1 MAVLTEE
8 QSMLK
13 DQAQAWVRDESPV
26 QKFRQ
31 MRDSGTPKRFDEAT
45 WSDISTMG
53 WAGILVPEELGGSG
67 MDYATF
73 GVVLEETGRQ
83 LVASPL
89 FASGLVG
96 ASALMLGGSD
106 AQQKSWLPDIA
117 AGKRILTLAVDE
129 GPHHGPIQTALSAEA
144 TDDGYT
150 LNGQKVLVFEGVS
163 ADGFVVAARTAGGPG
178 DTTGITLFVLPA
190 DTDGIEA
197 TPLKTADSRG
207 YANVAFNSVSA
218 SVDCVLGE
226 VGQGF
231 ALLEG
236 ILDRARAGLAAEML
250 GIGAEAFDRTLEYLK
265 TRKQFGVPIGKF
277 QVLQHRM
284 VDMISELERATSM
297 AILAACLADDED
309 SAERS
314 AKLAAAKFVINR
326 AGRYVAEQCIQLH
339 GGIAMTWEYN
349 GAHYAKRLVMIS
361 HQFGDDDHHLEA
373 YAAQLGAA

>member
-1 MAVLTEE
+1 
-8 QSMLK
+8 MLK

-31 MRDSGTPKRFDEAT
+31 MRDSGTPKHFDEAT
-45 WSDISTMG
+45 WSEISTMG

-67 MDYATF
+67 LDYATF

-144 TDDGYT
+144 TGDGYT

-163 ADGFVVAARTAGGPG
+163 ADGFVVAARTSGNPG
-178 DTTGITLFVLPA
+178 DTAGITLFLMPA

-197 TPLKTADSRG
+197 TALNTADSRG
-207 YANVAFNSVSA
+207 YANVLFNSASA
-218 SVDCVLGE
+218 SADCVLGE
-226 VGQGF
+226 VEQGF

-265 TRKQFGVPIGKF
+265 TREQFGQVIGSFQSLGHRAAERFMQMEFARSCVEAALRAIDAGREDVPILCSLAKC
-277 QVLQHRM
+277 QVGEFLHDM
-284 VDMISELERATSM
+284 SNDMIQM
-297 AILAACLADDED
+297 
-309 SAERS
+309 
-314 AKLAAAKFVINR
+314 
-326 AGRYVAEQCIQLH
+326 H
-339 GGIAMTWEYN
+339 GGIGMTDEFDA
-349 GAHYAKRLVMIS
+349 GFFLKRARAVEAAFGGQSFHRRRYIS
-361 HQFGDDDHHLEA
+361 HFGI
-373 YAAQLGAA
+373 

>member
-1 MAVLTEE
+1 
-8 QSMLK
+8 MLK
-13 DQAQAWVRDESPV
+13 DQAQAWLRDESPV

-31 MRDSGTPKRFDEAT
+31 MRDSGTPKHFDEAT
-45 WSDISTMG
+45 WSEISTMG

-67 MDYATF
+67 LDYATF

-106 AQQKSWLPDIA
+106 APQKSWLPDSA
-117 AGKRILTLAVDE
+117 AGQRILTLAVDE
-129 GPHHGPIQTALSAEA
+129 GPHHGPIQTALAAEA

-226 VGQGF
+226 GGQGF

-265 TRKQFGVPIGKF
+265 TREQFGQVIGSFQSLGHRAAERFMQMEFARSCVEAALRAIDAGREDVPILCSLAKC
-277 QVLQHRM
+277 QVGEFLHDM
-284 VDMISELERATSM
+284 SNDMIQM
-297 AILAACLADDED
+297 
-309 SAERS
+309 
-314 AKLAAAKFVINR
+314 
-326 AGRYVAEQCIQLH
+326 H
-339 GGIAMTWEYN
+339 GGIGMTDEFDA
-349 GAHYAKRLVMIS
+349 GFFLKRARAVEAAFGGQSFHRRRYIS
-361 HQFGDDDHHLEA
+361 HFGI
-373 YAAQLGAA
+373 